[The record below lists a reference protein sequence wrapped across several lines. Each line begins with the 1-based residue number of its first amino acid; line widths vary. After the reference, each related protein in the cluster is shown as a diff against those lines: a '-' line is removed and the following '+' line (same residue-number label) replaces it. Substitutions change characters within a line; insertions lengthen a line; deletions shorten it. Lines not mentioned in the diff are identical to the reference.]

1 MIWLT
6 WRQFRVQ
13 AVTVFALLAVLA
25 ALLVLAGR
33 PLLGSAGPMTTA
45 DDTLYDACLAAGYGL
60 PALIGV
66 FWGAPLVTRELET
79 GTHRLVW
86 NQGVTRTRWLAVKLA
101 VTGLAAVAAS
111 GLLSLAVTWWAG
123 PVDAAGRPAVI
134 LVDLTAPGAASDA
147 ASFAARLSPLVFGA
161 RGVVPVGYAAFA
173 FVLGV
178 AAGILLRRTVPA
190 MAATL
195 VVYAAVQAALP
206 FAVRPYVLPAAQET
220 VTITVAN
227 VSKLGVD
234 DSGDL
239 ADLAVAGPRGAW
251 VLANE
256 TLDASGH
263 VTRPPSWLA
272 GCMFQPQRELTIRPG
287 AEPAFHPTVREECF
301 TKLAAQGY
309 RQQVTYQPAGR
320 FWALQW
326 IETAIFLLLTALL
339 TWLCLRWTRHRL
351 T

>member
-13 AVTVFALLAVLA
+13 AVTVYALLAVLA
-25 ALLVLAGR
+25 ALLVIAG
-33 PLLGSAGPMTTA
+33 PPLGSGGPLVQG
-45 DDTLYDACLAAGYGL
+45 DGYLYDAGITAVFGL

-79 GTHRLVW
+79 GTYRLVW

-101 VTGLAAVAAS
+101 VAGLAAVAAA
-111 GLLSLAVTWWAG
+111 GLLSLAVTWWAA
-123 PVDAAGRPAVI
+123 PVDAASRPGTI
-134 LVDLTAPGAASDA
+134 LVDLITPDTGL
-147 ASFAARLSPLVFGA
+147 FTARLSPLVFGA
-161 RGVVPVGYAAFA
+161 RGIVPAGYAAFA

-195 VVYAAVQAALP
+195 MVFAAVQVAVP
-206 FAVRPYVLPAAQET
+206 FAVRPYLLPPAQES

-227 VSKLGVD
+227 LSKIGVD
-234 DSGDL
+234 DSGGL

-256 TLDASGH
+256 TVDASGR

-272 GCMFQPQRELTIRPG
+272 GCVLPAGQQIPLRPS
-287 AEPAFHPTVREECF
+287 FSEECF
-301 TKLAAQGY
+301 AKLSGQGY
-309 RQQVTYQPAGR
+309 RQLVTYQPAGR

-326 IETAIFLLLTALL
+326 IETALFLLLTALL
-339 TWLCLRWTRHRL
+339 TWLCFRWTRHRL